1 MSVPEPFNNGSPAE
15 QVTLSRTL
23 SLFTITMIG
32 VGAMIGA
39 GIFVLTGIAAGVAGA
54 ALVLA
59 FALNG
64 LVAMLTASAYAELG
78 SAFPEAGGGY
88 LWVKEGLGGGNGFL
102 AGWMSWFAHAV
113 AGSLYALAFGRFT
126 VELMDMA
133 GLPDFGLSIHMRTL
147 LLMTVVIFAFT
158 YINYRGASETG
169 TVGNIITIIKIVIL
183 GLFILFGVLAMLR
196 MDAWHERFT
205 TEFLPNGFLGVLMA
219 MGLTFIA
226 FEGYEI
232 IAQSGEEVVNPQRN
246 VPRAIFYSILI
257 SVTIYI
263 LVSITALGATVPP
276 EGMKVWD
283 YLAEKKEIAVVE
295 VAQQTFPWG
304 IGGIILLFS
313 GLVSTMSALNA
324 TTYSS
329 SRVSF
334 AMGRVRNLPHFFA
347 KIHPQRH
354 TPHVA
359 VLISGALMLIM
370 AWSLPIEEVAAAAD
384 VMFLLLFLQ
393 VNVAVMT
400 LRHKMP
406 ELERGWLIPWFPV
419 IPILAVLAN
428 AGLAIFL
435 FFYSPRAWITAIGWI
450 VVGMLA
456 YYIHFRNVELKEKP
470 KDILLEEVVTLST
483 EYSVLVPVA
492 TVEQAHKLGRIGAM
506 LAAANRG
513 EVLAL
518 HVVHVPP
525 QLTLGEGRV
534 LLKEGRQYLHA
545 VIEEAEK
552 FDVPV
557 HTLIRIGRKVHEAIR
572 QTVAENASDIIVL
585 GWPGYTNTAGK
596 IFGSVIDPLVDNP
609 PTDVAIVRYQRDTE
623 DRPLRSIFV
632 PVAGGPNSRRAVRL
646 AVNLA
651 RVAPEGPAQVT
662 LAHVIPP
669 NATEAH
675 RVSAQKIFNYTLEG
689 LNYPHVE
696 TVLLEGE
703 KVAETILEGTRGHD
717 LVVIGATEEPL
728 FKNLLVGNIAETV
741 ANHAQVTT
749 IMVKRRSSRLHS
761 IIRQTVLM
769 PATGE
774 EINVHRG
781 DEPSN

>member
-1 MSVPEPFNNGSPAE
+1 MSMSSWNNHQETPAE
-15 QVTLSRTL
+15 HVTLSRTL

-39 GIFVLTGIAAGVAGA
+39 GIFVLTGIAAGVAGP

-64 LVAMLTASAYAELG
+64 LVAILTASAYAELG

-88 LWVKEGLGGGNGFL
+88 LWVKEGLGGAHGFL

-133 GLPDFGLSIHMRTL
+133 GLPDAGLSIHQRTL
-147 LLMTVVIFAFT
+147 IFMTLIIILFT

-169 TVGNIITIIKIVIL
+169 TVGNIITLTKIVIL
-183 GLFILFGVLAMLR
+183 GLFILFGILAMLR
-196 MDAWHERFT
+196 TDAWHERFT
-205 TEFLPNGFLGVLMA
+205 QEFLPNGLLGVLMA

-232 IAQSGEEVVNPQRN
+232 IAQSGEEVIHPQRN

-257 SVTIYI
+257 AVGIYI
-263 LVSITALGATVPP
+263 LVSITAIGATIPP
-276 EGMKVWD
+276 AGIKVWD
-283 YLAEKKEIAVVE
+283 YLAQKKEIAVVE

-304 IGGIILLFS
+304 IGGIVLLFS

-334 AMGRVRNLPHFFA
+334 AMGRVRNLPHIFSR
-347 KIHPQRH
+347 IHPRRH
-354 TPHVA
+354 TPYVA
-359 VLISGALMLIM
+359 VLLSGALMLIM

-406 ELERGWLIPWFPV
+406 ELKRGWLIPWFPL
-419 IPILAVLAN
+419 IPLLAILAN

-435 FFYSPRAWITAIGWI
+435 LFYSFRAWVTAVGWI

-456 YYIHFRNVELKEKP
+456 YYSYFRNVELKEKP
-470 KDILLEEVVTLST
+470 KEILLEEMVVVST
-483 EYSVLVPVA
+483 DYSVLTPVA
-492 TVEQAHKLGRIGAM
+492 MPEQAHKLGRIAAM
-506 LAAANRG
+506 LAAVNQG

-534 LLKEGRQYLHA
+534 LLKEGRQCLDT
-545 VIEEAEK
+545 VIQEAKQFE
-552 FDVPV
+552 VPV
-557 HTLIRIGRKVHEAIR
+557 HTLIRIGRKVDEAIR
-572 QTVAENASDIIVL
+572 QTVNENASDLIVL
-585 GWPGYTNTAGK
+585 GWPGYTNTSNK

-609 PTDVAIVRYQRDTE
+609 PTDIAVVRYLKDQE
-623 DRPLRSIFV
+623 IGPFHHILV
-632 PVAGGPNSRRAVRL
+632 PVAGGPNTRKAARL
-646 AVNLA
+646 AVQLA
-651 RVAPEGPAQVT
+651 QASLDGPVRVT
-662 LAHVIPP
+662 LAHVLPP
-669 NATEAH
+669 QANEAYK
-675 RVSAQKIFNYTLEG
+675 VGAQKIFHETMEG
-689 LNYPHVE
+689 LNYPHLH
-696 TVLLEGE
+696 TRFLEGE
-703 KVAETILEGTRGHD
+703 KVAETIIQAAQDYD
-717 LVVIGATEEPL
+717 LVVIGASEEPL
-728 FKNLLVGNIAETV
+728 FKNLLMGNVAETV
-741 ANHAQVTT
+741 AKHAGVVT

-761 IIRQTVLM
+761 VLRQTVLSS
-769 PATGE
+769 ANSE
-774 EINVHRG
+774 AVRVHR
-781 DEPSN
+781 DA

>member
-1 MSVPEPFNNGSPAE
+1 MTHHDPLTNASPAE
-15 QVTLSRTL
+15 QVTLSRSL

-39 GIFVLTGIAAGVAGA
+39 GIFVLTGIAAGVAGP

-64 LVAMLTASAYAELG
+64 LVALLTASAYAELG

-147 LLMTVVIFAFT
+147 LLMTLVIFAFT

-169 TVGNIITIIKIVIL
+169 AVGNIITITKIVIL
-183 GLFILFGVLAMLR
+183 GLFILFGILAMLR
-196 MDAWHERFT
+196 TEAWHERFT

-232 IAQSGEEVVNPQRN
+232 IAQSGEEVIDPQRN
-246 VPRAIFYSILI
+246 VPRAIFYSILVA
-257 SVTIYI
+257 VTIYI
-263 LVSITALGATVPP
+263 LVSITAIGATTPP
-276 EGMKVWD
+276 PGMKVWD
-283 YLAEKKEIAVVE
+283 YLAQKKEIAVVE

-304 IGGIILLFS
+304 VGGLILLFS

-334 AMGRVRNLPHFFA
+334 AMGRVRNLPYFFS
-347 KIHPQRH
+347 KIHPKRH
-354 TPHVA
+354 TPYVA
-359 VLISGALMLIM
+359 VVISGGLMLLM

-406 ELERGWLIPWFPV
+406 ELERGWLIPWFPL
-419 IPILAVLAN
+419 IPILAILAN

-450 VVGMLA
+450 VIGMLA
-456 YYIHFRNVELKEKP
+456 YYIYFRNVEEKERP
-470 KDILLEEVVTLST
+470 KEILLEEVVVVST

-506 LAAANRG
+506 LAAANQG

-534 LLKEGRQYLHA
+534 LLKEGRQYLDA
-545 VIEEAEK
+545 VIEEAKK

-572 QTVAENASDIIVL
+572 QTVDENASDIIVL
-585 GWPGYTNTAGK
+585 GWPGYTNTTGK

-609 PTDVAIVRYQRDTE
+609 PTDVAIVRYQRDTDE
-623 DRPLRSIFV
+623 RPIRAIFV

-646 AVNLA
+646 AVQLA
-651 RVAPEGPAQVT
+651 QVSLDGPVRVT
-662 LAHVIPP
+662 LAHVVPP

-675 RVSAQKIFNYTLEG
+675 RVSAQKIFHYTLEG
-689 LNYPHVE
+689 LDYPHVE
-696 TVLLEGE
+696 TTLIEGE
-703 KVAETILEGTRGHD
+703 KVAETIVEHAKGYD

-741 ANHAQVTT
+741 ANEASVTT

-761 IIRQTVLM
+761 VLRQTVLM
-769 PATGE
+769 PTTGE
-774 EINVHRG
+774 EINVNRG
-781 DEPSN
+781 GS

>member
-1 MSVPEPFNNGSPAE
+1 MNQHTFQSHGSPAE
-15 QVTLSRTL
+15 QVTLSRNL

-39 GIFVLTGIAAGVAGA
+39 GIFVLTGIAAGVAGP

-64 LVAMLTASAYAELG
+64 LVALLTASAYAELG

-147 LLMTVVIFAFT
+147 LLMTLVIFAFT

-169 TVGNIITIIKIVIL
+169 AVGNIITMTKIVIL
-183 GLFILFGVLAMLR
+183 ALFILFGILAMLR
-196 MDAWHERFT
+196 TEAWHERFT

-232 IAQSGEEVVNPQRN
+232 IAQSGEEVINPQRN
-246 VPRAIFYSILI
+246 VPRAIFYSIL
-257 SVTIYI
+257 VAVGIYI
-263 LVSITALGATVPP
+263 LVSVTAIGATTPP

-283 YLAEKKEIAVVE
+283 YLATKKEIAVVE

-304 IGGIILLFS
+304 IGGIVLLIS

-334 AMGRVRNLPHFFA
+334 AMGRVRNLPFFFS

-359 VLISGALMLIM
+359 VIISGALMLIM

-406 ELERGWLIPWFPV
+406 ELERGWLIPWFPL
-419 IPILAVLAN
+419 IPILAILAN

-435 FFYSPRAWITAIGWI
+435 FFYSPRAWVTAIGWI

-470 KDILLEEVVTLST
+470 KEILLEEVVVVST

-534 LLKEGRQYLHA
+534 LLKEGRQYLDA
-545 VIEEAEK
+545 VIEEAKK
-552 FDVPV
+552 FDAPV
-557 HTLIRIGRKVHEAIR
+557 HTLIRIGRKVHESIR
-572 QTVAENASDIIVL
+572 QTVDENASDIIVL

-609 PTDVAIVRYQRDTE
+609 PTDVAVVRYQRDTDE
-623 DRPLRSIFV
+623 RPIRAIFV

-646 AVNLA
+646 AVQLA
-651 RVAPEGPAQVT
+651 QASLDGPTHVT
-662 LAHVIPP
+662 LAHVVPP
-669 NATEAH
+669 NASEAH
-675 RVSAQKIFNYTLEG
+675 RVSAQKIFHYTLEG
-689 LNYPHVE
+689 LDYPHVE
-696 TVLLEGE
+696 TKLIAGD
-703 KVAETILEGTRGHD
+703 KVAETIIENAKGYD

-728 FKNLLVGNIAETV
+728 FKNLLVGNIAETI
-741 ANHAQVTT
+741 ANQAEVTT

-761 IIRQTVLM
+761 VLRQTVLM
-769 PATGE
+769 PTT
-774 EINVHRG
+774 G
-781 DEPSN
+781 DEMNMNRGGS

>member
-1 MSVPEPFNNGSPAE
+1 MFNHESTQNGSPAE
-15 QVTLSRTL
+15 QVTLSRSL

-39 GIFVLTGIAAGVAGA
+39 GIFVLTGIAAGVAGP

-64 LVAMLTASAYAELG
+64 LVALLTASAYAELG

-88 LWVKEGLGGGNGFL
+88 LWVKEGLGGGHGFL

-147 LLMTVVIFAFT
+147 LLMTLVIFAFT

-169 TVGNIITIIKIVIL
+169 TVGNIITITKIVIL
-183 GLFILFGVLAMLR
+183 ALFILFGVLAMLR
-196 MDAWHERFT
+196 TEAWHERFT

-232 IAQSGEEVVNPQRN
+232 IAQSGEEVINPQRN

-257 SVTIYI
+257 AVGIYI
-263 LVSITALGATVPP
+263 LVSITAIGATTPP
-276 EGMKVWD
+276 AGMKVWD

-304 IGGIILLFS
+304 IGGIVLLIS

-334 AMGRVRNLPHFFA
+334 AMGRVRNLPHFFS
-347 KIHPQRH
+347 KIHPKRH

-359 VLISGALMLIM
+359 VIISGALMLIM

-406 ELERGWLIPWFPV
+406 ELERGWLIPWFPL
-419 IPILAVLAN
+419 IPILAILAN
-428 AGLAIFL
+428 AGLALFL
-435 FFYSPRAWITAIGWI
+435 FFYSPRAWVTAIGWI
-450 VVGMLA
+450 VAGMLA

-470 KDILLEEVVTLST
+470 KEILLEEVVALSAD
-483 EYSVLVPVA
+483 YSVLVPVT

-506 LAAANRG
+506 LAAANQG

-534 LLKEGRQYLHA
+534 LLKEGRKYLDA
-545 VIEEAEK
+545 VIEEAHK

-572 QTVAENASDIIVL
+572 QTVDENASDIIVL

-609 PTDVAIVRYQRDTE
+609 PTDIAIVRYQRDTDE
-623 DRPLRSIFV
+623 HPIRSIFV

-646 AVNLA
+646 AVQLA
-651 RVAPEGPAQVT
+651 QVSLDGPTQVT

-669 NATEAH
+669 NATQAH

-689 LNYPHVE
+689 LDYPHVE
-696 TVLLEGE
+696 TTLIAGE
-703 KVAETILEGTRGHD
+703 KVAETIIAHAKDYD

-728 FKNLLVGNIAETV
+728 FKNLLVGNIAEEV
-741 ANHAQVTT
+741 ANHAGVTT

-761 IIRQTVLM
+761 VLRQTVLM
-769 PATGE
+769 PTTGE
-774 EINVHRG
+774 EINVKRG
-781 DEPSN
+781 GD